1 MADLKNKIAL
11 ISGGARG
18 IGGAI
23 SEAMA
28 ASGASVII
36 SDQLTEEG
44 ESKVNGLIEK
54 GYPATF
60 IKHDVTIES
69 EWNKVMNHDL
79 NIIHLNDHTQQ

>member
-28 ASGASVII
+28 AAGASVII
-36 SDQLTEEG
+36 SDQLAEEG
-44 ESKVNGLIEK
+44 ESKVKGLIEK

-60 IKHDVTIES
+60 IKHDVFFNS
-69 EWNKVMNHDL
+69 N
-79 NIIHLNDHTQQ
+79 